1 MPVTGSLVIADT
13 GQAETQDGSAQCM
26 HEVFMKAKPF
36 SSASFV
42 SIVPLRYILIR
53 LKVWP
58 LVSSGLS
65 HNLSMAENSAGLPLA
80 CLQAAT
86 QA

>member
-1 MPVTGSLVIADT
+1 
-13 GQAETQDGSAQCM
+13 M

-36 SSASFV
+36 SSSSFV

-53 LKVWP
+53 LKVLP
-58 LVSSGLS
+58 LVSSGVS
-65 HNLSMAENSAGLPLA
+65 HNWSTVENSAGLSLA

-86 QA
+86 QALQPTHSVAS